1 MALLGQL
8 DRPLQGKS
16 SGGAVIDSNE
26 YSMEHG
32 HSVCLAC

>member
-8 DRPLQGKS
+8 DRPLEGKS

-26 YSMEHG
+26 YSMKHG
-32 HSVCLAC
+32 PLRYLAC